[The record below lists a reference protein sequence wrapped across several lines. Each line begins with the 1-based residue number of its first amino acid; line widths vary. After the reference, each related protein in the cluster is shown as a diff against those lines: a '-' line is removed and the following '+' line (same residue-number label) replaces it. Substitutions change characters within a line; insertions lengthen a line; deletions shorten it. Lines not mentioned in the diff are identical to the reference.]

1 MIFTAA
7 ATAGLPV
14 GLLLGALAAVFVAAG
29 VGFAVGLLYARAAA
43 RRELD
48 SASGQLGALLNL
60 TMRRLDEAGAAVAVL
75 EKMRLAHEQ
84 LQRLRAKQADLTAA
98 VERMALAEAE
108 SPPIEPAT
116 ATAFQVDWLRAP
128 EDEATGLPDRFAL
141 EQNLQALL
149 AAATDHASE
158 GGLLLVKVD
167 RLEPLARRLGKREVD
182 GLLQKVGGVMIRA
195 AREQDL
201 ACRHGRD
208 TFAVLIPGVGAA
220 AGLAVAEAVRTAIK
234 HFHFRAGAGAGEGG
248 PEVLVTASL
257 GLARCRPR
265 ETAESVLN
273 RAVNAL
279 ARSERRGRNQLHI
292 HDGTEVTHCVPA

>member
-1 MIFTAA
+1 MILTAA

-14 GLLLGALAAVFVAAG
+14 EFLLGALAAVFVAAG
-29 VGFAVGLLYARAAA
+29 VGFVVGFLAA
-43 RRELD
+43 RTPGRRER
-48 SASGQLGALLNL
+48 GTGRLGELLGL
-60 TMRRLDEAGAAVAVL
+60 TMQRLDEAGAAVSAL
-75 EKMRLAHEQ
+75 ETVRLAHEQ
-84 LQRLRAKQADLTAA
+84 LERLRTKQSSLAAAIERMIQAQAGSPTATQSTAA
-98 VERMALAEAE
+98 T
-108 SPPIEPAT
+108 PPPA
-116 ATAFQVDWLRAP
+116 AFQVDWLRAP

-149 AAATDHASE
+149 AAAAEHGSD

-167 RLEPLARRLGKREVD
+167 RLEQLAGRLGKREAD
-182 GLLQKVGGVMIRA
+182 GLLQKLGRVIIRA

-208 TFAVLIPGVGAA
+208 TFAVLIPGVDAA
-220 AGLAVAEAVRTAIK
+220 MGQAVAESVRSAIR
-234 HFHFRAGAGAGEGG
+234 HFHFRAGEGG